1 MARNKYDVD
10 ENLEVK
16 FDFGQ
21 VKRLGK
27 YLKPFKKKLILV
39 VAVMLSASAA
49 SMLLPRFFM
58 TVMDEYIPNKDMH
71 GLLMVALATLAIT
84 IYVAVALR
92 IKIKITTTIGQSVTI
107 SYGRIFFHT
116 CRNCRFPT
124 MTAGL
129 TAKSRCAW
137 STM

>member
-92 IKIKITTTIGQSVTI
+92 IKIKITTTIGQSVI
-107 SYGRIFFHT
+107 HQLREDIFSHLQELPFSY
-116 CRNCRFPT
+116 
-124 MTAGL
+124 
-129 TAKSRCAW
+129 
-137 STM
+137 